1 MSRHE
6 VYQRYLTKTLVVK
19 IKEDKEMYMELRKEG
34 KNAYCALSIIIKEP
48 KVEEIISRYSYVF
61 MEEVDLNTINEYIKN
76 FLEDIEFRKNNSVL
90 KEGVECN
97 EVFNFTNESGT
108 NIQCYNQVTKLN
120 KQKDV
125 SKLELSMLRTNGID
139 KFSKMSLD
147 LIEEYIEPS
156 VIQYFNKELK
166 TKNNIVRA
174 CRWYMRGLKK
184 EWCVEKVKV
193 DNELSK

>member
-76 FLEDIEFRKNNSVL
+76 FLEDIEFRKNNSIL
-90 KEGVECN
+90 KEGVEVEN
-97 EVFNFTNESGT
+97 RTGT
-108 NIQCYNQVTKLN
+108 NTIKIPGYEFEFDLGKEFPILTTKQVFFK
-120 KQKDV
+120 KK
-125 SKLELSMLRTNGID
+125 G
-139 KFSKMSLD
+139 
-147 LIEEYIEPS
+147 
-156 VIQYFNKELK
+156 
-166 TKNNIVRA
+166 KNRN
-174 CRWYMRGLKK
+174 
-184 EWCVEKVKV
+184 
-193 DNELSK
+193 

>member
-19 IKEDKEMYMELRKEG
+19 IKEDKDMYMELRKEG

-61 MEEVDLNTINEYIKN
+61 MDEVELNTINEYIKN
-76 FLEDIEFRKNNSVL
+76 FLEDPEFRKTNSTLV
-90 KEGVECN
+90 EGIECN

-108 NIQCYNQVTKLN
+108 NT
-120 KQKDV
+120 
-125 SKLELSMLRTNGID
+125 ELSLLRTNGID

-156 VIQYFNKELK
+156 IIQYFNKELK
-166 TKNNIVRA
+166 TKSNIVKA

-184 EWCVEKVKV
+184 ELCVDRVKLEI
-193 DNELSK
+193 ELKK

>member
-19 IKEDKEMYMELRKEG
+19 IKEDKDMYMELRKEG

-48 KVEEIISRYSYVF
+48 KVEEIVARYSYVF
-61 MEEVDLNTINEYIKN
+61 MDEVELNTINEYIKN
-76 FLEDIEFRKNNSVL
+76 FLEDIEFRKTNSTLV
-90 KEGVECN
+90 EGVECN

-108 NIQCYNQVTKLN
+108 NIQCYNQITKLN
-120 KQKDV
+120 KQKEV
-125 SKLELSMLRTNGID
+125 TKSELSLLRTNGID

-156 VIQYFNKELK
+156 IIQYFNKELK
-166 TKNNIVRA
+166 SKSNIVKA

-184 EWCVEKVKV
+184 ELCVDKVKLEI
-193 DNELSK
+193 ELKK